1 MTYWQL
7 EQLRREWEWAK
18 QEKGPHNP
26 VTWELRRQYLLAQAE
41 YREKE
46 QRATES
52 NGLTRER

>member
-26 VTWELRRQYLLAQAE
+26 VTWELRRQYLLALAE
-41 YREKE
+41 YRKE
-46 QRATES
+46 ENATHD
-52 NGLTRER
+52 TD